1 MYITELHSLAPL
13 PPKIRYF
20 FPVNYGWEAL
30 KVVFRLVVVLWAQ
43 VKLVRKCT
51 VYFDPFVAW
60 YNIPQME
67 LLCQKKISDTMEY
80 FFVFFCTCRRM
91 ERLLEY
97 SINAYKLF
105 FLGQFLWYFSCVF
118 CRYDQYFR
126 RNWTIGREFWS
137 VLLQMERQMF
147 EYSQLSR
154 VC

>member
-1 MYITELHSLAPL
+1 
-13 PPKIRYF
+13 
-20 FPVNYGWEAL
+20 
-30 KVVFRLVVVLWAQ
+30 
-43 VKLVRKCT
+43 
-51 VYFDPFVAW
+51 
-60 YNIPQME
+60 
-67 LLCQKKISDTMEY
+67 MEY

-154 VC
+154 EFVNLDRQKDFLVIISFIASFEPFTIGDSFQLANDKLGNWSLWEFYCIHSVWKSPKKSHSTLQAKRATFRFWVDKS